1 MAIGKLPTFTQ
12 MNLKP
17 QSAHAIYY
25 VLVYRFLLLLILYTF
40 CRLGF
45 YISNISLFN
54 HIGLSE
60 LLYIFLGGIKF
71 DIAALLYLNSLYI
84 FLQIVPFPFRY
95 NQTYQKC
102 CKWLFIVSNGLGF
115 LANFIDFAYYKYTLK
130 HTTASVFLQF
140 SNEQNKLKLLVDFLA
155 DYWFL
160 VILFVGFIYLFI
172 RLYQLVRIQKS
183 PKFTWKHYLT
193 HTIALVLIAGLVVI
207 GMRGGWRHSTRP
219 ITMSNAGD
227 FVKSPGDMSL
237 VLNTP
242 FTIMK
247 TLKATV
253 LKPVNYF
260 NQTTLDSLYT
270 PIHLP
275 TNKGT
280 FKKLNVVFL
289 IIESLGKEHIGGLNK
304 DLLNGTYK
312 GYTPFL
318 DSLVAHSFTS
328 TNTYANGR
336 KSIDALPSIISGIPS
351 IREPFV
357 LSSYSSNRTTSIAQL
372 LSKEGYETAFFH
384 GAPNGSMGF
393 SAYTN
398 LAGIKNYYGK
408 SEYNNDAD
416 FDGIWGIWDEPFMQY
431 MAQTMSTFKQ
441 PFFSAFFSVSSH
453 HPFKVPEQ
461 YGGKFPKGNLPV
473 QEPIGYTDMA
483 LKKFFTT
490 ASRMPWYANTLFVL
504 VADHA
509 TVSYLPEYQTVPGYF
524 SIPILF
530 YYPGGDLKGK
540 TDKLIQQIDIM
551 PTVLNYLNYNKPYF
565 AFGFDALSN
574 KNDNFVVNNNDG
586 SFNFYQD
593 NYLLQNDGLKSTA
606 LFNLKTDRLNK
617 INLVNKI
624 PEVQQRMEKSL
635 KAFIQQYN
643 NRMIKDQLTIK

>member
-1 MAIGKLPTFTQ
+1 MTQ
-12 MNLKP
+12 PNK
-17 QSAHAIYY
+17 SEKSIY
-25 VLVYRFLLLLILYTF
+25 LALAYRFTLLLVLYAV

-45 YISNISLFN
+45 YLANLSLFN
-54 HIGLSE
+54 HLNFSE
-60 LLYIFLGGIKF
+60 ILYIFAGGIKF
-71 DIAALLYLNSLYI
+71 DIVALLYINSLFI
-84 FLQIVPFPFRY
+84 VLQAIPFPFRY
-95 NQTYQKC
+95 RTGYQKF
-102 CKWLFIVSNGLGF
+102 CKWLFIITNSLGI
-115 LANFIDFAYYKYTLK
+115 LANFSDFAYYKYTLK
-130 HTTASVFLQF
+130 RTTASVFSQF
-140 SNEQNKLKLLVDFLA
+140 SNEQNKLKLTIDFLE

-160 VILFVGFIYLFI
+160 VIIFIAFI
-172 RLYQLVRIQKS
+172 WAFIKLYDIIKVQKA
-183 PKFTWKHYLT
+183 PQFTWKNYLI
-193 HTIALVLIAGLVVI
+193 HTLALVIIAGLCVV

-247 TLKATV
+247 TLKAAN
-253 LKPVNYF
+253 LKPVNYYDE
-260 NQTTLDSLYT
+260 QTLTSLYN
-270 PIHLP
+270 PIHQP
-275 TNKGT
+275 ENKGS

-289 IIESLGKEHIGGLNK
+289 IIESLGKEHIGALNK
-304 DLLNGTYK
+304 DLQGGKYK
-312 GYTPFL
+312 GYTPFI
-318 DSLVAHSFTS
+318 DSLVSQSFTS
-328 TNTYANGR
+328 SHTYANGR

-357 LSSYSSNRTTSIAQL
+357 LSRYSGNKTTSIAKL
-372 LSKEGYETAFFH
+372 LGDEGYETAFFH

-408 SEYNNDAD
+408 NEYNNDAD

-431 MAQTMSTFKQ
+431 MAKTINTFKQ

-453 HPFKVPEQ
+453 HPFKVPEK
-461 YGGKFPKGNLPV
+461 YTNKFPKGPLPV

-483 LKKFFTT
+483 LKKFFAT
-490 ASRMPWYANTLFVL
+490 ASKMPWYKNTLFVL

-524 SIPILF
+524 SVPILF

-540 TDKLIQQIDIM
+540 TDKLIQQADIM

-574 KNDNFVVNNNDG
+574 KNNNFVVNNNDG
-586 SFNFYQD
+586 SFSFYKGD
-593 NYLLQNDGLKSTA
+593 YLLQNDGLKSTA
-606 LFNLKTDRLNK
+606 LYNLKTDRLTQQ
-617 INLVNKI
+617 NLLNQQ
-624 PEVQQRMEKSL
+624 PTVQTSMEKYL

-643 NRMIKDQLTIK
+643 NRMIKDQLTVGK